1 MVRKEPAA
9 RCGSSPSMEASTTKA
24 EPEEEWEKF
33 SIIFRPVPKL
43 SAPVA
48 GSHLGIRN
56 FRAVGEAPPGAA
68 LEPDFPPLSTSAGPE
83 GVTGSRGPVP
93 TCARGAGRNSAVLA
107 CGEGPGWSLDCRRRG
122 LAGTMTE
129 WGWVLTGRSL
139 A

>member
-1 MVRKEPAA
+1 MVREEPAA

-68 LEPDFPPLSTSAGPE
+68 LEPDFPPTLHL
-83 GVTGSRGPVP
+83 
-93 TCARGAGRNSAVLA
+93 CWARGRDW
-107 CGEGPGWSLDCRRRG
+107 EPWTGPHLRARSWAELSRLG
-122 LAGTMTE
+122 LWGGT
-129 WGWVLTGRSL
+129 WVEP
-139 A
+139 